1 MGITA
6 TSLTVLGTACPWKL
20 GTSTDNPNGATTAL
34 VAHNSGNADAT
45 AAAGGTG
52 TINSAFRYGRS
63 HTNPSETGPTT
74 LAVTPFQTII
84 LRFDG
89 GTVATGASGAG
100 NSPPAGSPT
109 TTLTPA
115 PGSETTGD
123 GYVQPSNMVL
133 GWRQINI
140 TGTVNTSGTAVT
152 WVSGGTFD
160 GRMTGQPIW
169 INNAL
174 FLVSKVNSSTSLTLS
189 ATAGTQTGVTFFVYS
204 ATNSVGGLVGA
215 FTDASGNVLTTF
227 DWSSFSMNAGAINT
241 NNTPGAGTAFTL
253 TSVALATVT
262 NGVATTAYTGTIT
275 GGANNAYA
283 GFVFTI
289 TGFTTAANNGTW
301 YCVQSTSTTL
311 TLANPLGVTE
321 THAGTATEVSYI
333 TLIVPAGAAFMSLGI
348 SDAVLNDNSGSF
360 SFTAFQMDTDY
371 LGFMAGLGWA
381 GDNGFPKTY
390 PVDMGFGLSPVRDYT
405 NFKGVNM
412 KASVAMS
419 QYFLPQT
426 VFGAKLIKG
435 HVGQLYPRG
444 AQGSGGSPP
453 GVGQNFSY

>member
-1 MGITA
+1 MGITVTA
-6 TSLTVLGTACPWKL
+6 LTVLGTACPWKL
-20 GTSTDNPNGATTAL
+20 GTSTDNPNGSTTAL

-52 TINSAFRYGRS
+52 TQNSAFRYGRS
-63 HTNPSETGPTT
+63 HTNASETGPTT
-74 LAVTPFQTII
+74 LAVTPFQTIV
-84 LRFDG
+84 LQFNG

-100 NSPPAGSPT
+100 NSPPAGSTT

-140 TGTVNTSGTAVT
+140 NGTVNTSGTAVT

-189 ATAGTQTGVTFFVYS
+189 ATAGTQTGVAFFVYS
-204 ATNSVGGLVGA
+204 ATNSIGGLVGA
-215 FTDASGNVLTTF
+215 FTDGSGNVLSTF
-227 DWSSFSMNAGAINT
+227 DWSSFSMNGGAINT

-253 TSVALATVT
+253 SSVALASGGSVGTTV
-262 NGVATTAYTGTIT
+262 YTGTIT
-275 GGANNAYA
+275 GGGNNALA

-289 TGFTTAANNGTW
+289 TGFTNAVNNGTFF
-301 YCVQSTSTTL
+301 CVNSSTT
-311 TLANPLGVTE
+311 TLALANLIGIAE
-321 THAGTATEVSYI
+321 THAATATEVSYV
-333 TLIVPAGAAFMSLGI
+333 TLIAPSGAAFMSLGI
-348 SDAVLNDNSGSF
+348 SDAVLNDNTGSF

-371 LGFMAGLGWA
+371 LGFTAGLGWA
-381 GDNGFPKTY
+381 GDNGYPKTY
-390 PVDMGFGLSPVRDYT
+390 PTDMGFGLSPVRDYT

-412 KASVAMS
+412 KQTVAASIYYM
-419 QYFLPQT
+419 PQT

-435 HVGQLYPRG
+435 HVGQLFPRG
-444 AQGSGGSPP
+444 AQSNAGSPP